1 MYNNEEPFWH
11 CKKCNKKIANCID
24 MDYHDNKEHPNF
36 NDIYVK
42 SWYMKGKPGM
52 SPYD

>member
-1 MYNNEEPFWH
+1 MYNNEEPFWF

-24 MDYHDNKEHPNF
+24 MDYHDNNEHPNF
-36 NDIYVK
+36 NDTYVK
-42 SWYMKGKPGM
+42 SWFMNSKKTM